1 MQRFL
6 VSIFFGI
13 LVFTTAASSG
23 AAPNAPDAASP
34 LIPVKIGYPQ
44 TNYWPLF
51 LARDLG
57 LFKEAGLEPHFH
69 PFTTGAPL
77 ITGMTNSELD
87 IAWTGLA
94 TVFILGKGIP
104 LTYVLVT
111 MDHSSQVSM
120 VVKLSAGI
128 RSYKDLKKS
137 KAIGAPSG
145 TCAAVSAVLATR
157 KIGMPLSSVNISN
170 LAPNLL
176 LGALQ
181 NDQIDT
187 AFIWGPWDLQ
197 LREAGFKI
205 VSKDKD
211 YVPGQSV
218 CGVTVAIR
226 PAFLEQHP
234 SVGCKMVKV
243 QALALEAARRHPEK
257 AIESIQKELGLSYKL
272 AKESYET
279 LVIPSIKSQL
289 QPNAPWSLTN
299 ETGGLTQ
306 KLKMAADA
314 LYETKSFSQPLS
326 RDTIWQSIDA
336 KHIKQYLATDC
347 KS

>member
-6 VSIFFGI
+6 VSILF
-13 LVFTTAASSG
+13 LMLTLTSAVSARAAASD
-23 AAPNAPDAASP
+23 PPSP
-34 LIPVKIGYPQ
+34 LIHVNIGYPQ

-51 LARDLG
+51 LARDLD
-57 LFKEAGLEPHFH
+57 LFKEAGIEPHFH
-69 PFTTGAPL
+69 PFSTGAPL
-77 ITGMTNSELD
+77 ITGIKNGELD
-87 IAWTGLA
+87 VAWTGLA

-120 VVKLSAGI
+120 VVKPGVGI
-128 RSYKDLKKS
+128 RSFKDLKKA

-145 TCAAVSAVLATR
+145 TCAEVSAVLATR
-157 KIGMPLSSVNISN
+157 KIGMPLSAVKISN

-211 YVPGQSV
+211 YVPGHSV

-226 PAFLEQHP
+226 PAFLAQHP
-234 SVGCKMVKV
+234 TVGCKMVKV

-257 AIESIQKELGLSYKL
+257 AIQYPKRVGFELQ
-272 AKESYET
+272 T
-279 LVIPSIKSQL
+279 
-289 QPNAPWSLTN
+289 
-299 ETGGLTQ
+299 
-306 KLKMAADA
+306 
-314 LYETKSFSQPLS
+314 
-326 RDTIWQSIDA
+326 R
-336 KHIKQYLATDC
+336 
-347 KS
+347 